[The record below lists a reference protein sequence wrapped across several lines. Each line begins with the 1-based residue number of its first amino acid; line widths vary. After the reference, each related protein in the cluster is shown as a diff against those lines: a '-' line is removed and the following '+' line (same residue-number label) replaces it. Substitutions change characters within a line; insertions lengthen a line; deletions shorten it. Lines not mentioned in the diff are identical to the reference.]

1 MPLFPSLAFDRNSN
15 CRGGPFGDSD
25 ADIYAGKSV
34 AFMTVRVSEGN
45 RVAKGLGNKGETHLN
60 PDLAGAFSSKL
71 CANTSFP
78 E

>member
-1 MPLFPSLAFDRNSN
+1 MPLFQSLALNRNSN
-15 CRGGPFGDSD
+15 CRGDLFGVSD
-25 ADIYAGKSV
+25 TDIQAGKSV

-45 RVAKGLGNKGETHLN
+45 RAAKGLENKGETHLN
-60 PDLAGAFSSKL
+60 ADLTGPFSSKL